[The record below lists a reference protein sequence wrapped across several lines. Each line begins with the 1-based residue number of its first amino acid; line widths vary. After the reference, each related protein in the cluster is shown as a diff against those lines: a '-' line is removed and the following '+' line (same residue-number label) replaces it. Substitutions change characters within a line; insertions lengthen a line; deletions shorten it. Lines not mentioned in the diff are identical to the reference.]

1 MMPFFA
7 MFIVLWGAVNIET
20 WKRKNAR
27 LTFFWNTEKYEEY
40 EVELPAYAKEQQ
52 MRNQQRP
59 HSKLKTFYYDHEP
72 KIKFLVSFLVFL
84 GMVNAEYDADTIF
97 LFNI

>member
-40 EVELPAYAKEQQ
+40 EVELPAYAKKQQ

-97 LFNI
+97 FI